1 MKNKSKARLV
11 GILISLFLTLDSI
24 PSHAAIPYA
33 YEPMTGT
40 DSITMDQDAGSG
52 SSNGFVGPWN
62 RVQATKS
69 PNNALSLSTYFKTNI
84 TFAYPSN
91 SRYTVSAGNSAAAST
106 WSVYDL
112 SYTARRLVNPISF
125 DTPGTYYMSF
135 LMNVAGTSNSHGS
148 AMVGVI
154 ETLTTSSSDSGPQSL
169 LVGYTYTSPA
179 SWAIDYQPANAAVW
193 NDGAYDASNG
203 TAIAGNVSGSSWFV
217 LAKFTTAASGN
228 DRVQLK
234 GFAPSDTLPAS
245 DSSISW
251 SVDYSTPI
259 TGVMKYAALQL
270 EYQSAVDDLRFAT
283 NYANAVGL
291 PEAPTLGTPS
301 ISGTTYKGISS
312 NIQLTSNS
320 AGKMRFL
327 VDGKRIPGCLA
338 VPTTG
343 TAPSFTA
350 TCPWKPPV
358 SGMHA
363 LSAQFTSLDS
373 LYTDAFSASTNV
385 MIRKRTNVK

>member
-1 MKNKSKARLV
+1 MKNKSKSCLS
-11 GILISLFLTLDSI
+11 GILVSFFLTLGSI

-33 YEPMTGT
+33 YEPMTGN
-40 DSITMDQDAGSG
+40 DGASMDQNIGSAT
-52 SSNGFVGPWN
+52 SVGFLGNWTKVL
-62 RVQATKS
+62 ATKQ
-69 PNNALSLSTYFKTNI
+69 PLADSLPTYFKTNLN
-84 TFAYPSN
+84 FAYPTN
-91 SRYTVSAGNSAAAST
+91 SRYSVSSGNSVAASN
-106 WSVYDL
+106 WSLWEVN
-112 SYTARRLVNPISF
+112 YTARRLSTPISF
-125 DTPGTYYMSF
+125 DAPGTYYMSF

-148 AMVGVI
+148 AMVGLI
-154 ETLTTSSSDSGPQSL
+154 ETLTTSSSDSVPQSL
-169 LVGYTYTSPA
+169 LVGYTYTTPA
-179 SWAIDYQPANAAVW
+179 SWAVDYQAANAAVW
-193 NDGAYDASNG
+193 NDSAYDATNG

-228 DRVQLK
+228 DRVQMK

-245 DSSISW
+245 DTSITW

-301 ISGTTYKGISS
+301 ISGTTYKGTSS

-320 AGKMRFL
+320 AGKVRFL
-327 VDGKRIPGCLA
+327 IDGKRIPGCLA

-350 TCPWKPPV
+350 TCLWKPPV
-358 SGMHA
+358 SGMRS
-363 LSAQFTSLDS
+363 LSAQFTSLDP
-373 LYTDAFSASTNV
+373 LYSDTNSPSTTV
-385 MIRKRTNVK
+385 IVRKRTNTR

>member
-1 MKNKSKARLV
+1 VKNKSNSRFSGLLV
-11 GILISLFLTLDSI
+11 LLFLIVGTI

-40 DSITMDQDAGSG
+40 DGMTMDQDAGSS

-69 PNNALSLSTYFKTNI
+69 PTSASSLSTYFKTNV
-84 TFAYPSN
+84 TFAYPTN
-91 SRYTVSAGNSAAAST
+91 SRYTVPSANSAAGST

-135 LMNVAGTSNSHGS
+135 LMNVAGSANSHGS
-148 AMVGVI
+148 AMVGLI
-154 ETLTTSSSDSGPQSL
+154 ETLTTSSSDSVPQSL
-169 LVGYTYTSPA
+169 LVGYTYTTPA
-179 SWAIDYQPANAAVW
+179 SWAIDYQAANAAVW
-193 NDGAYDASNG
+193 NDSAYDASNG
-203 TAIAGNVSGSSWFV
+203 TAIAGNASGSSWFV
-217 LAKFTTAASGN
+217 LAKFTIAASGN
-228 DRVQLK
+228 DRVQMK

-245 DSSISW
+245 DSSITW

-270 EYQSAVDDLRFAT
+270 EFQSAVDDLRFAT

-291 PEAPTLGTPS
+291 PEAPTLGSPS
-301 ISGTTYKGISS
+301 LAGTIYKGIIS
-312 NIQLTSNS
+312 NIQMTTNS
-320 AGKMRFL
+320 AGKVRFL
-327 VDGKRIPGCLA
+327 VDGKRIPGCLSI
-338 VPTTG
+338 PTTG
-343 TAPSFTA
+343 TSPNFTA

-358 SGMHA
+358 SGMRA

-373 LYTDAFSASTNV
+373 LYTDAFSSSTNV

>member
-1 MKNKSKARLV
+1 MKNKSKSRLV
-11 GILISLFLTLDSI
+11 GILVSLFLILGAI

-40 DSITMDQDAGSG
+40 DGITMDQDAGSG
-52 SSNGFVGPWN
+52 TSNGFVGPWN
-62 RVQATKS
+62 RVQATKTPTS
-69 PNNALSLSTYFKTNI
+69 ASSLSTYFKSNV
-84 TFAYPSN
+84 TFAYPTN
-91 SRYTVSAGNSAAAST
+91 SRYTVPSGNSAAGST

-125 DTPGTYYMSF
+125 DAPGTYYMSF

-148 AMVGVI
+148 AMVGLI
-154 ETLTTSSSDSGPQSL
+154 ETLTTSSSDSVPKSL
-169 LVGYTYTSPA
+169 LVGYTYTTPA
-179 SWAIDYQPANAAVW
+179 SWAIDYQSANAAVW
-193 NDGAYDASNG
+193 NDSSYSASNG

-228 DRVQLK
+228 DRVQMK

-245 DSSISW
+245 DSSITW

-291 PEAPTLGTPS
+291 PEAPTLGAPS

-320 AGKMRFL
+320 AGKVRFL

-350 TCPWKPPV
+350 TCPWEPPV
-358 SGMHA
+358 SGWHSV
-363 LSAQFTSLDS
+363 SAQFTSQDS
-373 LYTDAFSASTNV
+373 LYTDSTSASTNFF
-385 MIRKRTNVK
+385 IRKRANTR